1 MKKGVVMD
9 IIKNLTNAI
18 TLLDEIESE
27 LNNSPA
33 MQSNIDSKLSD
44 IYHYIES
51 NKLNTSQR
59 YRIVGI
65 LADLRKERRE
75 ILNDYELLKTF
86 KNNEAKL
93 CQKDNRKMLLA
104 EIRKKEKQLQ
114 TVYKNRIYTEEEL
127 KELVGD

>member
-1 MKKGVVMD
+1 MD

-18 TLLDEIESE
+18 TLLDEIETE
-27 LNNSPA
+27 LDNSPG

-93 CQKDNRKMLLA
+93 CQKDNRKMLLT

>member
-1 MKKGVVMD
+1 MD

-18 TLLDEIESE
+18 TLLDEIETE
-27 LNNSPA
+27 LDNSPA

>member
-1 MKKGVVMD
+1 MD

-18 TLLDEIESE
+18 TLLDEIETE
-27 LNNSPA
+27 LDNSPG

>member
-1 MKKGVVMD
+1 MD